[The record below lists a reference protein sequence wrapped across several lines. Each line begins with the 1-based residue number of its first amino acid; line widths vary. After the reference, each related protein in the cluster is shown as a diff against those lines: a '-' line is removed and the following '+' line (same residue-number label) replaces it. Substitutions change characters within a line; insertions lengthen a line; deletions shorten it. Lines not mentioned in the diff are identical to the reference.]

1 MIFIE
6 FLPIISCSFLKQ
18 CPFSLFLDY
27 VNQSPHTLFSIPKI
41 RIAQL
46 FLLFCWF
53 SASHYIV
60 YFWLQNTVQ
69 ENWRCRL
76 ILDEILL
83 LNSGLPSLNSE
94 LTYLDVRLSL
104 FVHSFYGWCLG
115 LYRKG
120 LCPIGGYGIPLCA
133 CFMSLFAMCSAS
145 QIFGHSIFL
154 WLSPLVKAMW
164 NIRFLFFLLYQM
176 LPLLF
181 SLLLLLSNSTTEMHL
196 YFI

>member
-1 MIFIE
+1 MSIF
-6 FLPIISCSFLKQ
+6 SFPWLCK
-18 CPFSLFLDY
+18 S
-27 VNQSPHTLFSIPKI
+27 VTTHSSTPKI
-41 RIAQL
+41 IIAQL

-60 YFWLQNTVQ
+60 YFWLQNTVRG
-69 ENWRCRL
+69 NRRCRL
-76 ILDEILL
+76 ILDEILSLL
-83 LNSGLPSLNSE
+83 LNSGLPSSNSE

-164 NIRFLFFLLYQM
+164 NIRFLSFLLYQM
-176 LPLLF
+176 SPLLF
-181 SLLLLLSNSTTEMHL
+181 SLLLLLSDSTTEMHL